1 LRGIKNIMTSKNTF
15 DIEDKYMAPFFVKQ
29 KISIERGER
38 VFVWD
43 EEGNRYIDF
52 TSGWGVTCIG
62 HAQPVITEALANQ
75 SRKVLQN
82 PNSGL
87 TYSPARARLLE
98 LMRTVL
104 PPHLTRLF
112 FSNSGAEANDAAIK
126 LARKVTNRL
135 DVIST
140 HKSFHG
146 RTISTASATGQATHR
161 EKFNP
166 LMPNYR
172 FVTYGDL
179 DDLRQALD
187 NTVAAFILEPIQGE
201 GGVIIPSREYLSGAA
216 NLCREN
222 GTLLIADE
230 VQTGFCRTGPM
241 FVTGALDVKAD
252 FITMAKGIAGGFP
265 FGAFA
270 MTEEVAEKFE
280 YGDHGG
286 TYCGNPLGCAVA
298 HAVIKYLLD
307 NDISKNVEMM
317 GSICLEKMHAWQ
329 KLYPDHINEIRGTGL
344 LLLLEFKNDDIAT
357 QVSDQCLAEK
367 LFVRQTQGNG
377 IRIFPAL
384 NINENELQEG
394 LAIMQ
399 KAIESVT
406 P

>member
-1 LRGIKNIMTSKNTF
+1 MTSTSTF
-15 DIEDKYMAPFFVKQ
+15 DIEDKYMAPFFAKQ

-43 EEGNRYIDF
+43 EEDNRYIDF

-62 HAQPVITEALANQ
+62 HAQPVITEALVNQ
-75 SRKVLQN
+75 SRKILQN

-98 LMRTVL
+98 LMQTVL
-104 PPHLTRLF
+104 PSHLTHLF
-112 FSNSGAEANDAAIK
+112 FSNSGAEANDAVIK

-161 EKFNP
+161 DKFNP

-179 DDLRQALD
+179 EDLRQALD
-187 NTVAAFILEPIQGE
+187 DTVAAFILEPIQGE
-201 GGVIIPSREYLSGAA
+201 GGVIIPSKEYLSGVA
-216 NLCREN
+216 NICREN

-270 MTEEVAEKFE
+270 MTEEVAEKLE

-307 NDISKNVEMM
+307 NDISKNVELM
-317 GSICLEKMHAWQ
+317 GNICLKRMHEWQ
-329 KLYPDHINEIRGTGL
+329 KHYPEHINEIRGTGL
-344 LLLLEFKNDDIAT
+344 LLLIEFKNDAIAT
-357 QVSDQCLAEK
+357 QVSDQCLADK

-394 LAIMQ
+394 LAILQ
-399 KAIESVT
+399 KAIESVSE
-406 P
+406 

>member
-1 LRGIKNIMTSKNTF
+1 M
-15 DIEDKYMAPFFVKQ
+15 
-29 KISIERGER
+29 
-38 VFVWD
+38 
-43 EEGNRYIDF
+43 
-52 TSGWGVTCIG
+52 
-62 HAQPVITEALANQ
+62 H
-75 SRKVLQN
+75 
-82 PNSGL
+82 
-87 TYSPARARLLE
+87 
-98 LMRTVL
+98 TVL
-104 PPHLTRLF
+104 PPHITRLF

-179 DDLRQALD
+179 EDLRQALD
-187 NTVAAFILEPIQGE
+187 ENVAAFILEPIQGE
-201 GGVIIPSREYLSGAA
+201 GGVIIPSKEYLTGAA
-216 NLCREN
+216 KLCREN

-270 MTEEVAEKFE
+270 MTEAVAEKLE
-280 YGDHGG
+280 HGDHGG

-307 NDISKNVEMM
+307 HNVSKNVAQM
-317 GSICLEKMHAWQ
+317 GGICLDKMKEWQ
-329 KLYPDHINEIRGTGL
+329 QLYPTLINEIRGTGL
-344 LLLLEFKNDDIAT
+344 LLLIEFKNDAIAT

-384 NINENELQEG
+384 NINEDELQEG

-399 KAIESVT
+399 KAIQSVT
-406 P
+406 A

>member
-1 LRGIKNIMTSKNTF
+1 MSSQTTF
-15 DIEDKYMAPFFVKQ
+15 EIEDKYVAPFFVKQ
-29 KISIERGER
+29 KISIDKGDG

-43 EEGNRYIDF
+43 EEGIRYIDF

-62 HAQPVITEALANQ
+62 HAQPVITEALLSQ
-75 SRKVLQN
+75 SKKILQN

-87 TYSPARARLLE
+87 TYSPARAGLLSI
-98 LMRTVL
+98 LMGVM
-104 PPHLTRLF
+104 PPHLTHVF

-140 HKSFHG
+140 HQSFHG
-146 RTISTASATGQATHR
+146 RTISTASATGQASHR

-179 DDLRQALD
+179 DDLEQALD
-187 NTVAAFILEPIQGE
+187 ENVAAFIIEPIQGE
-201 GGVIIPSREYLSGAA
+201 GGVHILSEKYLKEVER
-216 NLCREN
+216 LCSQN

-241 FVTGALDVKAD
+241 FVTGGMGVKVD
-252 FITMAKGIAGGFP
+252 FLTMAKGIAGGFP
-265 FGAFA
+265 FGGFA
-270 MTEEVAEKFE
+270 MSEEVASRLEI
-280 YGDHGG
+280 GDHGG

-298 HAVIKYLLD
+298 HSVIKYLID
-307 NDISKNVEMM
+307 HNISAHVEHM
-317 GSICLEKMHAWQ
+317 GRICIEIMGQWKER
-329 KLYPDHINEIRGTGL
+329 YPDVIKDIRGKGL
-344 LLLLEFKNDDIAT
+344 LIIIEFADSDIAKA
-357 QVSDQCLAEK
+357 VSDECLVRK

-384 NINENELQEG
+384 NIKENELKEG
-394 LAIMQ
+394 LGIMQ
-399 KAIESVT
+399 AAIGQVAG
-406 P
+406 